1 MRAVNEFS
9 DPGQRCMADRENH
22 LKIDLMTEII
32 FNRNACHIRG
42 LPVRLILFDQ
52 KSFFMAKQ
60 IDYDQDARKKL
71 KTGVDR
77 LAKAVVIT
85 LGPRGR
91 NVVFEKMDGSPQ
103 MSCDGV
109 TVARQIDLEDPVENL
124 GVKMIRDA
132 AIRIAEAAGD
142 GTTTATL
149 LAHRMID
156 AGLKRVEAGI
166 NPLEIKKG
174 IDKAVRIV
182 VERLKRLAIPVG
194 TDSAKIEQ
202 VAGISAGNNAE
213 IGKLIADAMK
223 KAGKEGV
230 ITIEEAKGF
239 ETYVEVVEGMQFD
252 RGYVSPYFV
261 TDPEKMNIV
270 YDSPYILLYDKKI
283 SGMKALL
290 PLLDKISQANS
301 PLLIVSEEL
310 EGEALAVLVV
320 NKLRGVLKVVAVKA
334 PGYGDR
340 RKEMLEDVAVLT
352 GGTVIS
358 EEKGL
363 KLENAEI
370 THLGRC
376 NKIVITKDKTTIVG
390 GLGDKQAIQGAI
402 AQIRAQIKTVTSD
415 YDKEKLQERLA
426 KLSGGVA
433 VVYVGASSEIE
444 LNIKKDIVDDALN
457 ATRAAMEE
465 GIVPGGGVAYLRC
478 MKDLEAIKDLAED
491 EKVGV
496 EIVKKV
502 LEEPLKQI
510 VVNAGL
516 EAADVLQRVKAGE
529 NDFGFN
535 AKNENYENLLET
547 GIIDPVKVSRLAL
560 EYAASVAGMFIT
572 TECVIVKKPE
582 KKDAGILATPEEVL

>member
-1 MRAVNEFS
+1 
-9 DPGQRCMADRENH
+9 
-22 LKIDLMTEII
+22 
-32 FNRNACHIRG
+32 
-42 LPVRLILFDQ
+42 
-52 KSFFMAKQ
+52 MAKQ
-60 IDYDQDARKKL
+60 IDYDLDARKKL
-71 KTGVDR
+71 KSGVDR
-77 LAKAVVIT
+77 LAKAVIIT

-109 TVARQIDLEDPVENL
+109 TVAKQIELEDPVEEM

-149 LAHRMID
+149 LAQRMID
-156 AGLKRVEAGI
+156 TGLKRVEAGI
-166 NPLEIKKG
+166 NPLEIKRG
-174 IDKAVRIV
+174 IDKAVKLV
-182 VERLKRLAIPVG
+182 VEKLKQQAIPVS

-202 VAGISAGNNAE
+202 VASISAGNNPE

-252 RGYVSPYFV
+252 RGYLSPYFV
-261 TDPEKMNIV
+261 TDAEKMNVV
-270 YDSPYILLYDKKI
+270 YENPYILLYDKKI
-283 SGMKALL
+283 SSMKEML
-290 PLLDKISQANS
+290 PLLDKISQANN
-301 PLLIVSEEL
+301 PLLIIAEDL

-320 NKLRGVLKVVAVKA
+320 NKLRGVLKVAAVKA

-340 RKEMLEDVAVLT
+340 RKEMLEDIAVLT

-370 THLGRC
+370 THLGKC
-376 NKIVITKDKTTIVG
+376 GKIVITKDKTTIVG
-390 GLGDKQAIQGAI
+390 GTGEKQAIDGAI
-402 AQIRAQIKTVTSD
+402 AQIKAQIKTVTSD

-426 KLSGGVA
+426 KLTGGVA

-465 GIVPGGGVAYLRC
+465 GIVPGGGIAYLRC
-478 MKDLEAIKDLAED
+478 LKELEAIKDVNED
-491 EKVGV
+491 ERVGV
-496 EIVKKV
+496 EIVRKA

-510 VVNAGL
+510 VMNAGL
-516 EAADVLQRVKAGE
+516 EEAEILQRVKAGE

-535 AKNENYENLLET
+535 AKNEKYEQLLET

-582 KKDAGILATPEEVL
+582 KKETTIIASPADVM